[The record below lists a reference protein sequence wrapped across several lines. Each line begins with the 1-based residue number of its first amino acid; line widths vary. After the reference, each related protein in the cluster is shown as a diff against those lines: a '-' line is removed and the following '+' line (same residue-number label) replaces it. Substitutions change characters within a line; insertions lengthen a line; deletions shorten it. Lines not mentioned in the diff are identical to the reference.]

1 MWRFRTYLMVLIYSW
16 VCEKRYNVVLAPA
29 QGPGGAPNTVAP
41 FSTPMMTPRKAATLA
56 HLGIHISWRA
66 SRQRSCEPTE
76 SRAGTWRK
84 ATIPDSPGKVPRQA
98 YGEGPGRKRSG
109 LPSIR
114 SRGVVIGRARL
125 AAVPSPS
132 HLHAHLLARPPPPPC
147 VCLCV
152 CFCAVCALRDVSPR
166 DRWLCVLPGWQMNV
180 NVNVNVVLA
189 AICGIRS

>member
-1 MWRFRTYLMVLIYSW
+1 MSFWPARAKHR
-16 VCEKRYNVVLAPA
+16 AP
-29 QGPGGAPNTVAP
+29 P

-84 ATIPDSPGKVPRQA
+84 ATIPLEKCLVRPM
-98 YGEGPGRKRSG
+98 GRDRGANAAGCHLYVRAGRGCDWASTACCRS
-109 LPSIR
+109 LPFS
-114 SRGVVIGRARL
+114 
-125 AAVPSPS
+125 
-132 HLHAHLLARPPPPPC
+132 PPC
-147 VCLCV
+147 SPPGTSPAAPLCVCFCV

-189 AICGIRS
+189 AICGFVMRT